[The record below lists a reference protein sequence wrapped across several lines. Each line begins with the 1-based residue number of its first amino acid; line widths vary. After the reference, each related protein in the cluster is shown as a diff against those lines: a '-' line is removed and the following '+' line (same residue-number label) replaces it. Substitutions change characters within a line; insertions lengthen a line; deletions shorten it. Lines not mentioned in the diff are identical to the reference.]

1 MIDRY
6 IDRYIFTTK
15 QQEYQ
20 ETWPIWESPFH
31 ETPMGLILGII
42 IAGPDLL
49 NFDYL
54 YRVVQAPTGT
64 LG

>member
-1 MIDRY
+1 MRP
-6 IDRYIFTTK
+6 
-15 QQEYQ
+15 Q
-20 ETWPIWESPFH
+20 
-31 ETPMGLILGII
+31 MGLILGII